1 MAKKSP
7 EQTVAN
13 MAKFLQSHTL
23 DLLGKLE
30 GLGWDEEADDCDELN
45 ELAGAL
51 HQKIKEKLSLPPD

>member
-1 MAKKSP
+1 
-7 EQTVAN
+7 